1 MKACTPARTRAHAS
15 ARKSLLRDSF
25 AVFEKLKGEG
35 LRGKVDVWLVIG
47 DPMSSNSNRL
57 RELGA
62 DSGVPAWLVL
72 GPDEIQEQWLRGMG
86 SIGITSGASTPEGSV
101 AAVVQ
106 RLRALGA
113 TSVEE
118 VDGIPETIEFS
129 LPLEVR

>member
-1 MKACTPARTRAHAS
+1 MGVTAGAS
-15 ARKSLLRDSF
+15 APEYL
-25 AVFEKLKGEG
+25 VEG
-35 LRGKVDVWLVIG
+35 VIR
-47 DPMSSNSNRL
+47 RL

-72 GPDEIQEQWLRGMG
+72 GPDEIQEQWLHGMG